1 MKFSLDWLSE
11 FVDTAAAGGA
21 EGVRAL
27 LDQAGFPVESTQLAG
42 SDTVLDVE
50 ITPNR
55 PDAMGHRGL
64 AREVAAMAGLPMR
77 DLEARYAEPDEASR
91 GESAEHLASIV
102 IRVPRL
108 CRRFGA
114 RVVRDIGSAPA
125 TAGMRRSLAAI
136 GAKSISAAVD
146 ATNYVLWDTGQPLHA
161 FDLDKLAGGL
171 VIVRRAT
178 HGERL
183 VTLDGVERILEP
195 SDVVVADAERAVSLA
210 GIMGGLA
217 TAVTAGT
224 RNVLLE
230 AAWWD
235 PVTVRKTARRLGMH
249 TDASH
254 RFERGADYGAIP
266 GALNLASRLLVES
279 AGGAAAPGLLDAH
292 GSAFRLRRTVLR
304 LARLRLL
311 SGDPSLTLDFA
322 EEALSRLGF
331 TSERRGKR
339 IGVRIPYFR
348 ADVRREDDLV
358 EEVLRVYGYNRLP
371 TRLPAATAPG
381 EFREPLRIVE
391 DRLTD
396 GAAAAGFFETIQY
409 PFVDRDSDEA
419 AWGEWLRITDT
430 ALEPLAIL
438 NPLDGTRRHL
448 RATLLPGLLDTLAR
462 NIRRGAEGAAVF
474 EIGRTFGEQGESD
487 RPESFESRR
496 FAFALAGEVRAH
508 WSVPEKL
515 RGADFFDAKGLV
527 ERLLSPWLPAS
538 ALRWKSVAVHG
549 MTAGASATV
558 ETRAGRLL
566 GLAGT
571 VSIAERQK
579 RDLPVAAFAGEILIA
594 RIPSERRL
602 FAYREFSTLPAVTAD
617 LSFAQPKDLTWDA
630 VETLVR
636 DARLANL
643 ESLECHDRYEGSG
656 VREGEVKTTLR
667 LRFRSSER
675 TLSQE
680 EVNHEVRR
688 LAEALGSRPGITV
701 SGWEKA

>member
-1 MKFSLDWLSE
+1 VKFSLAWIDD
-11 FVDTAAAGGA
+11 FVDVRAAGGGS
-21 EGVRAL
+21 GVRAL
-27 LDQAGFPVESTQLAG
+27 LDQAGIPVESASRAG
-42 SDTVLDVE
+42 ADEILDAE

-55 PDAMGHRGL
+55 PDAMAHRGI
-64 AREVAAMAGLPMR
+64 AREVSAMGGIAPR
-77 DLEARYAEPDEASR
+77 DLGDRYAEPPSS
-91 GESAEHLASIV
+91 GESTEHLTSIV
-102 IRVPRL
+102 IQVPRL

-114 RVVRDIGSAPA
+114 RLVRGTRDAQASSLV
-125 TAGMRRSLAAI
+125 RERLAAI

-161 FDLDKLAGGL
+161 FDFDRLAGGIL
-171 VIVRRAT
+171 FVRKARR
-178 HGERL
+178 GERL
-183 VTLDGVERILEP
+183 VTLDGVERVLEP

-210 GIMGGLA
+210 GIMGGLD
-217 TAVTAGT
+217 TAVTADT
-224 RNVLLE
+224 TNVLLE

-266 GALNLASRLLVES
+266 GALNLAARLLVDS
-279 AGGAAAPGLLDAH
+279 AGGAIAPGLLDAH
-292 GSAFRLRRTVLR
+292 GSAFRLRRTFLR
-304 LARLRLL
+304 LSRLRLL
-311 SGDPSLTLDFA
+311 SGDPSLSLDFA
-322 EEALSRLGF
+322 EEALRRLGF
-331 TSERRGKR
+331 SSERRGKR
-339 IGVRIPYFR
+339 VGVRIPYFR

-358 EEVLRVYGYNRLP
+358 EEVLRVYGYDKLP

-381 EFREPLRIVE
+381 EFREPLRTVE

-419 AWGEWLRITDT
+419 AWGEWLRLTGT
-430 ALEPLAIL
+430 ALEPLAIQ
-438 NPLDGTRRHL
+438 NPLDETRRHL

-462 NIRRGAEGAAVF
+462 NVRRGAEGAAVF
-474 EIGRTFGEQGESD
+474 EIGRAFGEDGDVE

-496 FAFALAGEVRAH
+496 FAFALAGEVRSH

-538 ALRWKSVAVHG
+538 ALRWKPAVVNG
-549 MTAGASATV
+549 MTPGASATV

-594 RIPSERRL
+594 RVPSERRQ
-602 FAYREFSTLPAVTAD
+602 FAYREFSTLPAVLAD
-617 LSFAQPKDLTWDA
+617 LSFAQPKELTWDA

-643 ESLECHDRYEGSG
+643 ESLECHDRYEGAG

-667 LRFRSSER
+667 LRFRSPER

-680 EVNHEVRR
+680 EVNQEVRR